1 MNLATE
7 EQPAPATEPLDLV
20 LGDLETVVPEHE
32 TAAASTCAVRLY
44 CF

>member
-7 EQPAPATEPLDLV
+7 EQAAPATEPLDLV
-20 LGDLETVVPEHE
+20 LGDLETEVPEHE
-32 TAAASTCAVRLY
+32 SAAASTCAIHLY